1 MDGVSY
7 IGSSGLAL
15 LVVIAVLK
23 SFRPPSDNVRNQSKA
38 AHSDRMHSD
47 RSKLPLLDQT
57 NRRPALERHISR
69 GTASVYS
76 RKESQCVWY

>member
-15 LVVIAVLK
+15 TVVVFVLK

-38 AHSDRMHSD
+38 AHPDRVHSD

-69 GTASVYS
+69 GTASMYS
-76 RKESQCVWY
+76 RKESECV

>member
-7 IGSSGLAL
+7 ICGSGLAL
-15 LVVIAVLK
+15 IGVMALLK
-23 SFRPPSDNVRNQSKA
+23 SFRPPSDNARNQSKA
-38 AHSDRMHSD
+38 AHPDRMHLD

-69 GTASVYS
+69 GAASVYY
-76 RKESQCVWY
+76 RKESQFL